1 MANPNIVNVATITA
15 QTALAS
21 LSNVTSNI
29 ITNATSSSTV
39 IKLNT
44 VILSNYNTATMAA
57 NVSINRNGSGT
68 YYLGGNLSVP
78 PSSTLV
84 LIAKDSSI
92 YLLEGDTLQANCGV
106 NSSISLVSSY
116 EIIS

>member
-39 IKLNT
+39 IKLDT
-44 VILSNYNTATMAA
+44 VILSNYNTSSISA
-57 NVSINRNGSGT
+57 NVSINRNGVGSF
-68 YYLGGNLSVP
+68 YV
-78 PSSTLV
+78 
-84 LIAKDSSI
+84 
-92 YLLEGDTLQANCGV
+92 
-106 NSSISLVSSY
+106 
-116 EIIS
+116 EIGRAHV